1 MGNPAALGA
10 GTLTLSGAGAALD
23 SSFASLICTTNN
35 PVAVNA
41 DFTFNGSQNLNL
53 GTGAVTLGA
62 AAGATGT
69 TRTINVN
76 QNTLTIGGAIG
87 GSGTTQGLAKFGGG
101 TLLFNGQSTYAG
113 PTLISNGTL
122 KIGVSNAVNSGN
134 TVVLSGAPGAN
145 DNTTLD
151 LNSFNQAIGTL
162 VMSGVPTNGSNDTS
176 TVTNSNVASPSTLT
190 LTGGASAF
198 YYSYPEYN
206 LPPAAATI
214 SVNNLDLNGAPQTFN
229 VVGGAN
235 NVTITSVV
243 QDGSL
248 TKTNGGTLFLQGA
261 NTYSGTTAIYGG
273 SLQVNNNLGTINQ
286 SSAIVIGGGASLVLT
301 NAANQ
306 TGVSR
311 VSATAPIS
319 SYGGSF
325 QFQNTASA
333 GVAYA
338 QTAGMLTANAGQTD
352 VILNNDQSGT
362 SGASQTLTLSGLAQN
377 GTSVVTFASQPNTN
391 YNNTGLNTSSN
402 VVQVGGVTTATPA
415 GQIIGPWATV
425 GTANSEQRDY
435 AVYNAAGQIVAANG
449 TPTTTDTTWTN
460 ASSYYTIGS
469 GTQAQGTTT
478 NITLSANRT
487 MEALRNIGNNDTLT
501 FGAYNLYTYGILHG
515 GQNPFYINSSG
526 GVLSTPTGGGNLYIT
541 AGNDW
546 SNPYIQE
553 NAPILDNGGAVT
565 VVKSGYQ
572 GLYLNG
578 VSTYSGGTVLNA
590 GTTYVNNVNSLGST
604 ASPGTVT
611 FAGGTIDNNSV
622 AGLVFANPL
631 VFNGSG
637 AYGGTGGNSMT
648 FTGPVSLGTAP
659 GAYRSVGV
667 NGGSLVLTGIVSN
680 GTTVNA
686 LEKTGNGNLVL
697 DAENMY
703 TGNTILSGGEVQ
715 MGVNPVGTAGNVTS
729 SAIGT
734 GAIVFNGGG
743 LASNGVAP
751 RAVLN
756 PVSFNNSSGNQYN
769 AYLGDLASVGKV
781 TFSST
786 VNLGF
791 APRGICVN
799 SPVEFDGVVTGS
811 GGVNGGSLVKAGP
824 GLLTLTNAS
833 NGYQGPTQVVGG
845 ILQPTVAGAIPAN
858 TNLLVSSNIGLGTA
872 TLDLATNSIPLTV
885 GTLTMGGVTVNNTGP
900 SGNGWSVINTGLA
913 TLTLGGDVTY
923 NNTSNPYGAT
933 VTGNLAL
940 GSLSLVAVSSGTA
953 ANWARNFFVNS
964 SGNGQSKPDMTI
976 SAAISGPAGVGIYKQ
991 SGGMLLLSGNNTYSG
1006 ATTVNGGSLLITGN
1020 NVTTGATA
1028 VAGGTLVA
1036 RSANALGGNANTAV
1050 VTVAAGQTFTY
1061 NPTSDAQLAIGG
1073 NLSIMSTGTVIGV
1086 AIGGGTASA
1095 AIDVA
1100 GAATISG
1107 TGSQTI
1113 NIYGVPGASPAT
1125 GSYTL
1130 IQGGAGSA
1138 LNSVTA
1144 PTLGLVYGNTNFTVG
1159 SPAAT
1164 AAALTVSVTGQTA
1177 LTTAY
1182 WRGGLSGAGQVW
1194 AASTGVS
1201 GGTSNWAT
1209 TAGGSSAA
1217 TQVLVPGP
1225 TANVLF
1231 FAPIGGTS
1239 DAASPN
1245 TTTLGSDMSI
1255 QGLTLNDFV
1264 NNALLLNADGYGLT
1278 LGSGGISLL
1287 GGLQN
1292 QTVTINPS
1300 VVLAAAQTWTNNSPA
1315 FNPGTPNQNFS
1326 NNNLTVN
1333 GNVINGGFLLTVNAA
1348 AGNNV
1353 TINGAISGTGGLTKI
1368 GGQTLQLGGASTYSG
1383 ATTID
1388 YGTIQ
1393 LTGPGGPG
1401 SSPLGSAAGGV
1412 YVNGNNATLD
1422 LAGISIYTANPL
1434 YLNGN
1439 NGGSNGNGALYDSSG
1454 NAAAWIG
1461 PITLQSDS
1469 SIGGNVVVTGAAA
1482 FTGNGCNLYLSG
1494 GGALGNFA
1502 RVIGADVAS
1511 LIKTGGGAWRLS
1523 AADAYTGPTT
1533 VNNGTLKI
1541 GVNNAIHAGNS
1552 LALVNV
1558 YGTPTLDLSGCNQ
1571 TLGSLTM
1578 SSIINNNGQSNVTSS
1593 FGPSVLT
1600 LTGGASAFAYAVP
1613 ISGYSAGQATISN
1626 VTLDMNGGATFNVA
1640 DGSANPDVNI
1650 ASVVQDGSLTK
1661 TNGGQLALT
1670 ARTPTAA
1677 RPRSSAA
1684 SCRSPE
1690 AWARSASR
1698 RAS

>member
-1 MGNPAALGA
+1 MPATISGNVALGSASDTFTVAHSTELSTASQTAPDLIVSANISGGTGIGLAKAGAGVLLLSGNNTYAGTTTIGAGTLFISGNNTTSGATTISTGTLITRSANALGGGNNTAGVSVASGQNLTYNAAVNGQLAIGGNLSFAGAGTLGATVGSGSNSSAIDVAGNATTVASNTITVNVYGNTFSTGTGGSGTYTLVQGGGASSLNNATYTLGTVYDNTDFTVGSLTKSSTALQAAVTTVTPLAAAYWKGGLSGATNVWAASNGASQSNWTTDAGGSVATALVPGATTNVIISNSGTVATTPNASNFGADMTINGLTFQTSTAATVNADGYTLTISPASSGAGITLTGAAAFGFNANLAAGAAQTWTNFSGNTFTVNGSVALGGNALAVTGANQTTVVGAISGAGASIVKNGTGTLNFSGSNNFTGGITVNQGTLQLGNPAALGA

-214 SVNNLDLNGAPQTFN
+214 SVNNLDLNGTPQTFN

-501 FGAYNLYTYGILHG
+501 LGAYNLYTYGILHG

-940 GSLSLVAVSSGTA
+940 GSLNLVAVSSGTA

-1113 NIYGVPGASPAT
+1113 NIYGVPGA
-1125 GSYTL
+1125 
-1130 IQGGAGSA
+1130 
-1138 LNSVTA
+1138 
-1144 PTLGLVYGNTNFTVG
+1144 
-1159 SPAAT
+1159 
-1164 AAALTVSVTGQTA
+1164 
-1177 LTTAY
+1177 
-1182 WRGGLSGAGQVW
+1182 
-1194 AASTGVS
+1194 
-1201 GGTSNWAT
+1201 
-1209 TAGGSSAA
+1209 
-1217 TQVLVPGP
+1217 
-1225 TANVLF
+1225 
-1231 FAPIGGTS
+1231 
-1239 DAASPN
+1239 
-1245 TTTLGSDMSI
+1245 
-1255 QGLTLNDFV
+1255 
-1264 NNALLLNADGYGLT
+1264 
-1278 LGSGGISLL
+1278 
-1287 GGLQN
+1287 
-1292 QTVTINPS
+1292 
-1300 VVLAAAQTWTNNSPA
+1300 
-1315 FNPGTPNQNFS
+1315 
-1326 NNNLTVN
+1326 
-1333 GNVINGGFLLTVNAA
+1333 
-1348 AGNNV
+1348 
-1353 TINGAISGTGGLTKI
+1353 
-1368 GGQTLQLGGASTYSG
+1368 
-1383 ATTID
+1383 
-1388 YGTIQ
+1388 
-1393 LTGPGGPG
+1393 
-1401 SSPLGSAAGGV
+1401 
-1412 YVNGNNATLD
+1412 
-1422 LAGISIYTANPL
+1422 
-1434 YLNGN
+1434 
-1439 NGGSNGNGALYDSSG
+1439 
-1454 NAAAWIG
+1454 
-1461 PITLQSDS
+1461 
-1469 SIGGNVVVTGAAA
+1469 
-1482 FTGNGCNLYLSG
+1482 
-1494 GGALGNFA
+1494 
-1502 RVIGADVAS
+1502 
-1511 LIKTGGGAWRLS
+1511 
-1523 AADAYTGPTT
+1523 
-1533 VNNGTLKI
+1533 
-1541 GVNNAIHAGNS
+1541 
-1552 LALVNV
+1552 
-1558 YGTPTLDLSGCNQ
+1558 
-1571 TLGSLTM
+1571 
-1578 SSIINNNGQSNVTSS
+1578 
-1593 FGPSVLT
+1593 
-1600 LTGGASAFAYAVP
+1600 
-1613 ISGYSAGQATISN
+1613 
-1626 VTLDMNGGATFNVA
+1626 
-1640 DGSANPDVNI
+1640 
-1650 ASVVQDGSLTK
+1650 
-1661 TNGGQLALT
+1661 
-1670 ARTPTAA
+1670 
-1677 RPRSSAA
+1677 
-1684 SCRSPE
+1684 
-1690 AWARSASR
+1690 
-1698 RAS
+1698 